1 MARPKAFDEDDA
13 LVGAMDMFWRKGY
26 EATSVRDLT
35 GQLGISSSSL
45 YATFGDKHDVY
56 LEALARYRER
66 ELSDVQ
72 QILETAGGPRQALE
86 RFFDNLIA
94 VLLADEDQRG
104 SFTLNAA
111 VELGGRDEAVTE
123 QLRAHYE
130 DLTRL
135 LGGYLEAGQ
144 ASGEIAGQ
152 HSAVDLARFVL
163 HGLYSLATVV
173 KVFPDRA
180 YLQNIA
186 ALTLSVLDPVRP

>member
-1 MARPKAFDEDDA
+1 MARPKAFDEDHA
-13 LVGAMDMFWRKGY
+13 LVGAMDLFWQKGF

-35 GQLGISSSSL
+35 GRLGISSSSL

-56 LEALARYRER
+56 LEALARYREL
-66 ELSDVQ
+66 ELADVRRV
-72 QILETAGGPRQALE
+72 LETADGPREALE
-86 RFFDNLIA
+86 RFFESLIA
-94 VLLADEDQRG
+94 SLLADADQRG

-130 DLTRL
+130 DITHVLTV
-135 LGGYLEAGQ
+135 YLEAGQ
-144 ASGEIAGQ
+144 ASGEVARQ
-152 HSAVDLARFVL
+152 HAAVDLARFVL

-186 ALTLSVLDPVRP
+186 ALTLSVLDPPGS